1 MRRAAV
7 GLVAALAA
15 ASLVPASPASGQAAS
30 ATTQH
35 APTADATQ
43 PHYAVGVRVIP
54 LVDASRSTPA
64 DPDATVPAK
73 GSPTRALPTTIYY
86 PAEGTPPALPRDGT
100 DVATPDAQPARGRF
114 PVIFFSHGSPGS
126 PHDYAA
132 TLERWA
138 AEGYTVV
145 APTYPVTTRAGITKA
160 TLADQ
165 HDQVRDAEYVLDHVL
180 ALNRKRVA
188 DGGLGG
194 LLDTKRIA
202 AAGHSMGGLTT
213 LALVSDCCRDR
224 RIKSAVVL
232 AGVSE
237 NPGGPKIRHPRG
249 PILFAHAPYDV
260 AVPFQESRH
269 AYRAASVPKYL
280 LQVRFPVAGV
290 VAHLLP
296 FFPGFGDT
304 WVDVGHVVDQFLA
317 AYLADDRSARSGI
330 AAAARARFLHLSAAR

>member
-1 MRRAAV
+1 MRRTVV
-7 GLVAALAA
+7 GVVAALAA
-15 ASLVPASPASGQAAS
+15 TVVVGAS
-30 ATTQH
+30 AAAQSAPLPSP

-43 PHYAVGVRVIP
+43 PRYAVGVRVIP
-54 LVDASRSTPA
+54 LVDRSRSTPA
-64 DPDATVPAK
+64 DRDATVPAK
-73 GSPTRALPTTIYY
+73 GAPTRALPTTIYY
-86 PAEGTPPALPRDGT
+86 PAQGPPVAPPTDGSDVAQADAPPAP
-100 DVATPDAQPARGRF
+100 GRF

-126 PHDYAA
+126 PHDYAG

-138 AEGYTVV
+138 AEGYAVV
-145 APTYPVTTRAGITKA
+145 APTYPVTTRAGITKVV
-160 TLADQ
+160 LADQ
-165 HDQVRDAEYVLDHVL
+165 RNQVRDARFVLDHVL
-180 ALNRKRVA
+180 ALDRTPVA

-194 LLDTKRIA
+194 LLDRHRIA

-224 RIKSAVVL
+224 RIKAAVVL

-237 NPGGPKIRHPRG
+237 NPGGPKIRHPSG
-249 PILFAHAPYDV
+249 PIFFAHAPYDV
-260 AVPFQESRH
+260 AVPFQECRH
-269 AYRAASVPKYL
+269 AYRAASMPKYL

-317 AYLADDRSARSGI
+317 GYLAGDRSARSGI

>member
-7 GLVAALAA
+7 GVVAVLVAALLAPSA
-15 ASLVPASPASGQAAS
+15 RAVQPRASRLTQDV
-30 ATTQH
+30 AT
-35 APTADATQ
+35 PR
-43 PHYAVGVRVIP
+43 YAVGVRVIP
-54 LVDASRSTPA
+54 LVDRSRSTPA
-64 DPDATVPAK
+64 DRDATVPAK
-73 GSPTRALPTTIYY
+73 GAPARALPTTIYY
-86 PAEGTPPALPRDGT
+86 PAEGTAPALPTDGS
-100 DVATPDAQPARGRF
+100 DVAEADAPATSGRF

-126 PHDYAA
+126 PHDYAG

-138 AEGYTVV
+138 AEGYVVV
-145 APTYPVTTRAGITKA
+145 APTYPVTTRAGITKVV
-160 TLADQ
+160 LADQ
-165 HDQVRDAEYVLDHVL
+165 RNQVRDARFVLDHVL
-180 ALNRKRVA
+180 ALNRSRVA
-188 DGGLGG
+188 NGGLGG
-194 LLDTKRIA
+194 LLDTRRIA

-260 AVPFQESRH
+260 AVPFQESQH

-317 AYLADDRSARSGI
+317 AYLAGDRSARSGI